1 VQEYQNLPVLHPP
14 FEANTRRLFD
24 ETNALLEKL
33 PQFTKTTRT
42 RTNLPS
48 KLSYTSVI
56 ELLEEVRNYPIS
68 HPDFEA
74 FEKQAHESMELLERT
89 SMCL

>member
-56 ELLEEVRNYPIS
+56 
-68 HPDFEA
+68 
-74 FEKQAHESMELLERT
+74 
-89 SMCL
+89 